1 MHGRLRELRNYGV
14 EENRKLQLE
23 AEAEVVTSSANPFAV
38 AAGGG
43 RRDNN
48 SSKQKAFIRRYGQ

>member
-14 EENRKLQLE
+14 EENRKLQL
-23 AEAEVVTSSANPFAV
+23 EAEVVTSSANPFAV